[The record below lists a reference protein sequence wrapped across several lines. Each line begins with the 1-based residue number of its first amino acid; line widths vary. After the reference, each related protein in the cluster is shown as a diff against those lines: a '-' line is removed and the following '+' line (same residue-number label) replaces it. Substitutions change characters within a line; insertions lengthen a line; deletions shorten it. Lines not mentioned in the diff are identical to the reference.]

1 MDDTTTTTGPT
12 GRRYRRQVPEE
23 RRTERRARLTAAAVE
38 AFGTRGF
45 RATTIEELCKAAGI
59 STRNFYE
66 EFATRE
72 ALLVALHDELN
83 ARAFSAVL
91 DALVDT
97 DPDDI
102 ESRARKAVLAYLHV
116 MTADRRWARIA
127 LVESVGVSP
136 GAEQHRRD
144 AIATFVE
151 LLRLEGTR
159 LAESGVIPRRDYGL
173 TAVAL
178 AGAINGLINTWSADD
193 EWEAG
198 VPEIAEEAARLI
210 VRAFT
215 A

>member
-1 MDDTTTTTGPT
+1 MDDTTSTTTT

-23 RRTERRARLTAAAVE
+23 RRHERRARLTAAAVE
-38 AFGTRGF
+38 AFGTKGF
-45 RATTIEELCKAAGI
+45 RATTIEELCKAAAI

-66 EFATRE
+66 EFANRE
-72 ALLVALHDELN
+72 TLLVALHDELN
-83 ARAFSAVL
+83 ARAFAAVIE
-91 DALVDT
+91 AMVDT

-102 ESRARKAVLAYLHV
+102 EQRARVAVLAYLHV

-136 GAEQHRRD
+136 EAEHHRRD
-144 AIATFVE
+144 AIDRFVE
-151 LLRLEGTR
+151 LLNLEATR
-159 LAESGVIPRRDYGL
+159 LAGSGVIPARDYRL

-210 VRAFT
+210 VRALR